1 MKTLKLFRDYLLS
14 HKKSIILWA
23 VFAAVF
29 WVTFSLYKLPAE
41 AVLYA
46 AAVCFFI
53 GAAWIAADFAS
64 YRRRR
69 IILELLLTE
78 ITLTADNLPEPRNA
92 EEEAYQK
99 LIKTLSAYKQSLED
113 EMNGRYTDMIDYY
126 TLWAHQI
133 KTPIAAMRLTLQS
146 EDSRQ
151 NRELSEDLQRIEQ
164 YVEMVMCYLRLGSDT
179 NDFVIKKYDLD
190 SIVRQAVR
198 KLSSQF
204 IRKKIKLVYEP
215 LPLNTTVLTD
225 EKQLLFVVE
234 QVLSNAVKYTKAG
247 SVEIT
252 LEQPKT
258 LVIRDTGIGIAAED
272 VSRVFEKGYTGYNG
286 RTDKKASGLGLYLCR
301 LICGKLGHKIS
312 LRSEAGVGT
321 EVRIELS
328 ETEIE
333 TE

>member
-14 HKKSIILWA
+14 HKKSIILWT

-29 WVTFSLYKLPAE
+29 WVTFSLYALPAE

-69 IILELLLTE
+69 IILELLLDE

-99 LIKTLSAYKQSLED
+99 LIKTLSAYKQSLAD
-113 EMNGRYTDMIDYY
+113 EMNGKYTDMTDYY

-146 EDSRQ
+146 EDSSQ
-151 NRELSEDLQRIEQ
+151 NRQLSEDLQRIEQ

-179 NDFVIKKYDLD
+179 NDFVIKKYALD
-190 SIVRQAVR
+190 GIVRQAVR

-204 IRKKIKLVYEP
+204 IRRKIKLLYEP
-215 LPLNTTVLTD
+215 LNVTVLTD

-234 QVLSNAVKYTKAG
+234 QVLSNALKYTPSG

-252 LEQPKT
+252 LEQPQT
-258 LVIRDTGIGIAAED
+258 LVIRDTGIGVAAED

-312 LRSEAGVGT
+312 LRSEAGRGT
-321 EVRIELS
+321 EVRIDLS
-328 ETEIE
+328 ETIIE
-333 TE
+333 VE

>member
-1 MKTLKLFRDYLLS
+1 MKTLKLFWDYLLS
-14 HKKSIILWA
+14 HKKSIILWT

-29 WVTFSLYKLPAE
+29 RLTFSLYALPAE

-53 GAAWIAADFAS
+53 AAAWIAVDFAS

-69 IILELLLTE
+69 IILELLLGE

-99 LIKTLSAYKQSLED
+99 LIKTLSAYKQSLAD
-113 EMNGRYTDMIDYY
+113 EMNGKYTDMIDYY

-146 EDSRQ
+146 EDSTQSRQ
-151 NRELSEDLQRIEQ
+151 LSEDLQRIEQ

-190 SIVRQAVR
+190 GIVRQAVR

-204 IRKKIKLVYEP
+204 IRRKIKLLYEP
-215 LPLNTTVLTD
+215 LNVTVLTD

-234 QVLSNAVKYTKAG
+234 QVLSNALKYTPSG

-252 LEQPKT
+252 LEQPQT
-258 LVIRDTGIGIAAED
+258 LVIRDTGIGVAAED

-312 LRSEAGVGT
+312 LRSEAGKGT
-321 EVRIELS
+321 EVRIDLS
-328 ETEIE
+328 ETKIE
-333 TE
+333 VE

>member
-29 WVTFSLYKLPAE
+29 RLTFSLYALPAE

-53 GAAWIAADFAS
+53 GAAWITADFAS

-69 IILELLLTE
+69 IILELLLGE

-92 EEEAYQK
+92 EEKAYQK
-99 LIKTLSAYKQSLED
+99 LIKTLSAYKQSLAD
-113 EMNGRYTDMIDYY
+113 EMNGKYTDMIDYY

-146 EDSRQ
+146 DDSTQSRQ
-151 NRELSEDLQRIEQ
+151 LSEDLQRIEQ

-190 SIVRQAVR
+190 GIVRQAVR

-204 IRKKIKLVYEP
+204 IRRKIKLLYEP
-215 LPLNTTVLTD
+215 LNVTVLTD

-234 QVLSNAVKYTKAG
+234 QVLSNALKYTPSG

-252 LEQPKT
+252 LEQPVT
-258 LVIRDTGIGIAAED
+258 LVIRDTGIGVAAED

-312 LRSEAGVGT
+312 LRSEAGKGT
-321 EVRIELS
+321 EVRIDLS
-328 ETEIE
+328 ETKIE
-333 TE
+333 VE

>member
-14 HKKSIILWA
+14 HKKSIILWT

-29 WVTFSLYKLPAE
+29 WVTFSLYALPAE

-69 IILELLLTE
+69 IILELLLDE

-99 LIKTLSAYKQSLED
+99 LIKTLSAYKQSLAD
-113 EMNGRYTDMIDYY
+113 EMNGKYTDMTDYY

-146 EDSRQ
+146 EDSSQ
-151 NRELSEDLQRIEQ
+151 NRQLSEDLQRIEQ

-179 NDFVIKKYDLD
+179 NDFVIKKYALD
-190 SIVRQAVR
+190 GIVRQAVR

-204 IRKKIKLVYEP
+204 IRRKIKLLYEP
-215 LPLNTTVLTD
+215 LNVTVLTD

-234 QVLSNAVKYTKAG
+234 QVLSNALKYTPSG

-252 LEQPKT
+252 LEQPQT
-258 LVIRDTGIGIAAED
+258 LVIRDTGIGVAAED

-312 LRSEAGVGT
+312 LRSEAGRGT
-321 EVRIELS
+321 EVRIDLS
-328 ETEIE
+328 ETKIE
-333 TE
+333 VE

>member
-1 MKTLKLFRDYLLS
+1 MKTPKLFWDYLIS
-14 HKKSIILWA
+14 HKKSIILWT
-23 VFAAVF
+23 VFTAVF
-29 WVTFSLYKLPAE
+29 WLTFSLYELPSE
-41 AVLYA
+41 AVLYG

-53 GAAWIAADFAS
+53 GTAWIVIDFTR

-69 IILELLLTE
+69 IMLELLLNE
-78 ITLTADNLPEPRNA
+78 ITLTSDNLPEPRNA

-99 LIKTLSAYKQSLED
+99 LIKTLSAYKQSLAD
-113 EMNGRYTDMIDYY
+113 EMNGRYIDMIDYY

-146 EDSRQ
+146 EDSARS
-151 NRELSEDLQRIEQ
+151 RELSEDLQRIEQ
-164 YVEMVMCYLRLGSDT
+164 YVEMVMCYLRVGSESSDYI
-179 NDFVIKKYDLD
+179 IKKYDLD
-190 SIVRQAVR
+190 DIVRQAVR

-204 IRKKIKLVYEP
+204 IRKKIKLLYEP
-215 LPLNTTVLTD
+215 LNVTVLTD

-234 QVLSNAVKYTKAG
+234 QILSNAVKYTAAG

-272 VSRVFEKGYTGYNG
+272 ISRVFEKGYTGCNG

-301 LICGKLGHKIS
+301 LICGKLGHAIS
-312 LRSEAGVGT
+312 LNSEAGKGT
-321 EVRIELS
+321 EVWIDLS
-328 ETEIE
+328 ETKIE
-333 TE
+333 VE

>member
-14 HKKSIILWA
+14 HKKSIILWT
-23 VFAAVF
+23 VFTAVF
-29 WVTFSLYKLPAE
+29 WVIFSLYELPAE

-53 GAAWIAADFAS
+53 GAAWIAADFVS

-69 IILELLLTE
+69 IILELLLDE

-99 LIKTLSAYKQSLED
+99 LIKTLSAYKQSLAD
-113 EMNGRYTDMIDYY
+113 EMNGKYTDMIDYY

-146 EDSRQ
+146 EDSPQSRQ
-151 NRELSEDLQRIEQ
+151 LSEDLQRIEQ

-179 NDFVIKKYDLD
+179 NDLVIKKYDLD
-190 SIVRQAVR
+190 GIVRQAVR

-204 IRKKIKLVYEP
+204 ISRKIKLIYEP
-215 LPLNTTVLTD
+215 LNATVLTD
-225 EKQLLFVVE
+225 EKQLLFVAE
-234 QVLSNAVKYTKAG
+234 QVLSNAVKYTSAG

-252 LEQPKT
+252 LEQPAT

-312 LRSEAGVGT
+312 LRSEAGRGT
-321 EVRIELS
+321 EVRIDLS
-328 ETEIE
+328 ETKIE
-333 TE
+333 VE

>member
-1 MKTLKLFRDYLLS
+1 MKTLKLFWDYLLS
-14 HKKSIILWA
+14 HKKSIILWT

-29 WVTFSLYKLPAE
+29 WVTFSLYALPAE

-69 IILELLLTE
+69 IILELLLGE

-99 LIKTLSAYKQSLED
+99 LIKTLSAYKQSLAD
-113 EMNGRYTDMIDYY
+113 EMNGKYTDMIDYY

-146 EDSRQ
+146 EDSSQ
-151 NRELSEDLQRIEQ
+151 NRQLSEDLQRIEQ

-179 NDFVIKKYDLD
+179 NDFIIKKYDLD
-190 SIVRQAVR
+190 GIVRQAVR

-204 IRKKIKLVYEP
+204 IRRKIKLLYEP
-215 LPLNTTVLTD
+215 LNVTVLTD

-234 QVLSNAVKYTKAG
+234 QVLSNALKYTPSG

-252 LEQPKT
+252 LEQPQT
-258 LVIRDTGIGIAAED
+258 LVIRDTGIGVAAED

-312 LRSEAGVGT
+312 LRSEPGKGT
-321 EVRIELS
+321 EVRIDLS

-333 TE
+333 VE

>member
-14 HKKSIILWA
+14 HKKSIILWTVFTA
-23 VFAAVF
+23 VFGVI
-29 WVTFSLYKLPAE
+29 FSLYELPAE

-69 IILELLLTE
+69 IILELLLDE

-92 EEEAYQK
+92 EERAYQK
-99 LIKTLSAYKQSLED
+99 LIKTLSAYKQSLAD
-113 EMNGRYTDMIDYY
+113 EMNGKYTDMIDYY

-146 EDSRQ
+146 EDSPQSRQ
-151 NRELSEDLQRIEQ
+151 LSEDLQRIEQ

-179 NDFVIKKYDLD
+179 NDLVIKKYDLD
-190 SIVRQAVR
+190 GIVRQAVR

-204 IRKKIKLVYEP
+204 ISRKIKLIYEP
-215 LPLNTTVLTD
+215 LNATVLTD
-225 EKQLLFVVE
+225 EKQLLFVAE
-234 QVLSNAVKYTKAG
+234 QVLSNAVKYTSAG

-252 LEQPKT
+252 LEQPAT

-312 LRSEAGVGT
+312 LRSEAGRGT
-321 EVRIELS
+321 EVRIDLS
-328 ETEIE
+328 ETKIE
-333 TE
+333 VE